1 VYLCVM
7 DRWRCWLS
15 RRPEGRAG
23 AALVTA
29 GFVGL
34 ALLLAFV
41 FHLGVAAVAT
51 AIVGTLPALYLAWVV
66 VPAAP
71 KRGRWLSLVPPV
83 PGWVDRGELAEVVSA
98 LTAAGSGAVALT
110 TGLVGTGGFGK
121 TTLAA
126 KACQDRKVERLFR
139 GGIVWITVGR
149 DTDGPGLAAR
159 ISEMIATAG
168 GDSGPAFTSPE
179 QAAQAL
185 ARALSGR
192 GGRCWSWTTCGR
204 PLSCS
209 RFWPLGSR
217 VGCW

>member
-1 VYLCVM
+1 M
-7 DRWRCWLS
+7 
-15 RRPEGRAG
+15 
-23 AALVTA
+23 TA
-29 GFVGL
+29 GFMGL

-66 VPAAP
+66 VPAAQKP
-71 KRGRWLSLVPPV
+71 GPRLSLVPAV

-110 TGLVGTGGFGK
+110 TGLVGAGGFGK

-126 KACQDRKVERLFR
+126 KACQDRKVRRLFR

-159 ISEMIATAG
+159 ISEVIATAD
-168 GDSGPAFTSPE
+168 GDSGSAFTSPE
-179 QAAQAL
+179 QAGQAL
-185 ARALSGR
+185 ARALSG
-192 GGRCWSWTTCGR
+192 GGRTLLVVDDVWTAAQLQ
-204 PLSCS
+204 P
-209 RFWPLGSR
+209 FWPPGSQF
-217 VGCW
+217 GCW